1 MFKVYD
7 LSSRMSDS
15 AVSATQGIFL
25 PQTWR
30 FNLYI
35 IDVGLWGLFSFCS
48 WQAAVIPALRQCGFM
63 RSGCSD
69 ILVC

>member
-7 LSSRMSDS
+7 LSSGMSDS

-30 FNLYI
+30 FKLYV
-35 IDVGLWGLFSFCS
+35 IDVGLWGLFSFS
-48 WQAAVIPALRQCGFM
+48 
-63 RSGCSD
+63 S
-69 ILVC
+69 